1 MKKRLS
7 FLVVSLAFLT
17 NFAIAQNK
25 SIPLSTVR
33 NGWGWGCEFS
43 YAQANPNISAGVGC
57 SAATVTKV
65 SFVGNNW
72 SGSFGVVDSANIF
85 AWSSITDWSKY
96 NKIEF
101 LVYPEVTC
109 SFDDTISYKGYNN
122 TKKANVV
129 ADVASMETKSL
140 LANQWNKVS
149 IDLTVALKDKS
160 DNSIIYTSLGDVNF
174 GLNNIQFNYIGLGA
188 ASGNIY
194 FGAITLKDKN
204 ATGSSLE
211 SEVAFGIYPN
221 PAKSSIKVATEN
233 EENATVIITSL
244 SGIQLLSQKA
254 DSKETTVDV
263 SSLSAG
269 IYIVTIVSA
278 QGTKSEKLN
287 IN

>member
-25 SIPLSTVR
+25 SVPLSTVR
-33 NGWGWGCEFS
+33 SGWGWGCQFA
-43 YAQANPNISAGVGC
+43 YNVTNPNTTAGVGC
-57 SAATVTKV
+57 SAATVSKV
-65 SFVGNNW
+65 SFVGDNW
-72 SGSFGVVDSANIF
+72 SGSFGIADTTSVF
-85 AWSSITDWSKY
+85 AWSSVTDWSKY

-101 LVYPEVTC
+101 LVYPEVSCT
-109 SFDDTISYKGYNN
+109 FDDTISYKGYNN
-122 TKKANVV
+122 TTKANVV
-129 ADVASMETKSL
+129 VEVASMETKTL
-140 LANQWNKVS
+140 IANEWNKVS
-149 IDLTVALKDKS
+149 IDLSVALKDKS

-174 GLNNIQFNYIGLGA
+174 GLNNIQFNYIKLGA
-188 ASGNIY
+188 ATGNVYI
-194 FGAITLKDKN
+194 GAITLKDKN

-221 PAKSSIKVATEN
+221 PGKSSIKVATEN
-233 EENATVIITSL
+233 EENATIIITTL
-244 SGIQLLSQKA
+244 SGVKLLSQKV

-269 IYIVTIVSA
+269 MYIVTIVSA
-278 QGTKSEKLN
+278 EGSKSEKLT